1 MGLFIRSG
9 IGESILL
16 IPVPSIDN
24 CCIGTVEFVKVFV
37 QLWTGLSAPK
47 CIVIAKGYGE
57 DSDRPISG
65 QVWVVT
71 RIASLVEGVEVTL
84 EPWYLSVVS
93 DPNPYLAD
101 FTLSCFTF
109 GQSNKNGLARFVLF
123 KISIESISGQ
133 FLHKMSVGHK
143 DRSIEHCNSQMGQ

>member
-16 IPVPSIDN
+16 IPVPSINN

-57 DSDRPISG
+57 DSDRPISEEG
-65 QVWVVT
+65 WVVT

-101 FTLSCFTF
+101 STLLALPLANRTRMGLHDSSC
-109 GQSNKNGLARFVLF
+109 SK
-123 KISIESISGQ
+123 
-133 FLHKMSVGHK
+133 
-143 DRSIEHCNSQMGQ
+143 